1 MKTHPTF
8 CVAMYNHVR
17 TDSNMRISPCC
28 VMFLKE
34 EFYTLEEYTQSE
46 YIQYLKLQ
54 MYRGEQP
61 DECRWC
67 WQSEANNLSSS
78 RLQYNKLALGVEHI
92 PRAISEKIYH
102 SNIITLADIKIGNRC
117 NFSCAMCH
125 PGDSSQILRKYRQ
138 NLDNEFVKDYTKIFP
153 QNMDPKTNTYFRNRS
168 LQTLEDALNLD
179 TIQDIKLLGGE
190 PFLEKE
196 FINRLIN
203 VPEDKKQKLRLH
215 FVTNASFN
223 LVDVVEQLGPYK
235 LISIL
240 PSLEGI
246 GITQDYIRKGSRWSE
261 VEKNI
266 LDLLDKQYDN
276 VHVGV
281 NSVIQILNISTI
293 HELSAW
299 GKQHGIS
306 IDFSLLEQPNYLSV
320 GIVDQSTR
328 ELLLKDNSLINYV
341 KEPVYTPEL
350 QEQFKR
356 YIKFYEIDHTMQLEQ
371 IQPELYNAI
380 TTSR

>member
-1 MKTHPTF
+1 
-8 CVAMYNHVR
+8 VR

-34 EFYTLEEYTQSE
+34 DFYTIEEYTQSE
-46 YIQYLKLQ
+46 YMQDLKQQ
-54 MYRGEQP
+54 MRRGEQP
-61 DECRWC
+61 KECRWC
-67 WQSEANNLSSS
+67 WHNEANNLSSS
-78 RLQYNKLALGVEHI
+78 RLEYNKLALGIEHI
-92 PRAISEKIYH
+92 PEAISDKIYR

-125 PGDSSQILRKYRQ
+125 PGDSSQILRKYKQ
-138 NLDNEFVKDYTKIFP
+138 NLDNEFVKDYAKIFP
-153 QNMDPKTNTYFRNRS
+153 ENMDPKTNTYFRNRS
-168 LQTLEDALNLD
+168 LQTLDDALNLN

-196 FINRLIN
+196 FINKLIN
-203 VPEDKKQKLRLH
+203 VPDDKKQKLRLH

-235 LISIL
+235 LISIQ

-276 VHVGV
+276 VHVGI

-299 GKQHGIS
+299 SKQHGIS
-306 IDFSLLEQPNYLSV
+306 VSFSLLEQPNYLSV

-328 ELLLKDNSLINYV
+328 ELLLKDHSLIDYV

-371 IQPELYNAI
+371 IQPELYKAI
-380 TTSR
+380 TTSA

>member
-1 MKTHPTF
+1 
-8 CVAMYNHVR
+8 MYNYIR
-17 TDSNMRISPCC
+17 IDSDYAIRPCC
-28 VMFLKE
+28 TIF
-34 EFYTLEEYTQSE
+34 LEEDIHTVEEYMNSK
-46 YIQYLKLQ
+46 YIQDLKLR
-54 MYRGEQP
+54 MYNGERLK
-61 DECRWC
+61 ECRWC
-67 WQSEANNLSSS
+67 WQREQNNLPNQ
-78 RLQYNKLALGVEHI
+78 RHQYNQMALGVKEV
-92 PRAISEKIYH
+92 PRAITNKIYNND
-102 SNIITLADIKIGNRC
+102 SIIYADIKIGNRC

-125 PGDSSQILRKYRQ
+125 PGDSSQILNKY
-138 NLDNEFVKDYTKIFP
+138 LKHKDNEFVKEYEQQFP
-153 QNMDPKTNTYFRNRS
+153 GNMDPNANTFYRNRS
-168 LQTLEDALNLD
+168 VETLDYALSLPH
-179 TIQDIKLLGGE
+179 IKDIKLLGGE
-190 PFLEKE
+190 PLLEKE
-196 FINRLIN
+196 FINKLIN
-203 VPEDKKQKLRLH
+203 VPNDKKQKLRLH

-223 LVDVVEQLGPYK
+223 LVDVVERLGPYK
-235 LISIL
+235 LISIQ

-276 VHVGV
+276 VHVGI

-299 GKQHGIS
+299 SKQHGIS
-306 IDFSLLEQPNYLSV
+306 VSFSLLEQPNYLSV

-328 ELLLKDNSLINYV
+328 ELLLKDHSLIDYV

-371 IQPELYNAI
+371 IQPELYKAI
-380 TTSR
+380 TTSA